1 MKHVRIIAALALGLS
16 VSACATIDT
25 ATRNAPLE
33 SATAL
38 AAEMPSAAVQS
49 VSVQSYKVMVPLGLR
64 VSEANTYYPMGD
76 IVWRGDPIG
85 DRHAQIAAIFN
96 TSMSQA
102 TGAAKGGLPVNAEIV
117 VKRFHALTEKT
128 RYTIGGVHSI
138 AFDLILRDPAT
149 GAEIMPPREI
159 RADLKGYGGSKAI
172 AAEQQ
177 GITQKLRITRHLA
190 NVIRMELEKPG
201 SAPNS
206 VTELVAGLEVNPI

>member
-1 MKHVRIIAALALGLS
+1 
-16 VSACATIDT
+16 
-25 ATRNAPLE
+25 
-33 SATAL
+33 
-38 AAEMPSAAVQS
+38 VQS